1 MQEKEMQVAI
11 FIGSA
16 SDKDKMWPCSEIF
29 QELGLSFRFTVASAH
44 RTPER
49 TEALIREMEASG
61 CQVFICAAGM
71 AAHLAGAVAA
81 RTLKPVL
88 GVPLDASMQGWD
100 ALLSTV
106 QMPPSF
112 PVGTMAVGKAGA
124 KNAAWQ
130 AAQILA
136 LQDKDLEGRLQQA
149 RSKMRT
155 AVEEAAQELEQEMRG

>member
-1 MQEKEMQVAI
+1 MQENRLRVAI

-16 SDKDKMWPCSEIF
+16 SDKDKMWPCAEIL
-29 QELGLSFRFTVASAH
+29 QELGVGFRFTVASAH

-49 TEALIREMEASG
+49 TESLIREMESSG

-88 GVPLDASMQGWD
+88 GVPLDASLQGWD
-100 ALLSTV
+100 SLLSTV
-106 QMPPSF
+106 QMPPGF
-112 PVGTMAVGKAGA
+112 PVATMAVGKAGA
-124 KNAAWQ
+124 RNAAWQ

-136 LQDKDLEGRLQQA
+136 LQDKDLQEKLQQA
-149 RSKMRT
+149 RSRMRET
-155 AVEEAAQELEQEMRG
+155 VEQAAQDLEQELQG

>member
-1 MQEKEMQVAI
+1 
-11 FIGSA
+11 
-16 SDKDKMWPCSEIF
+16 
-29 QELGLSFRFTVASAH
+29 
-44 RTPER
+44 
-49 TEALIREMEASG
+49 
-61 CQVFICAAGM
+61 
-71 AAHLAGAVAA
+71 
-81 RTLKPVL
+81 
-88 GVPLDASMQGWD
+88 LDASMQGWD

-106 QMPPSF
+106 QMPPGF